1 MTANLETASPLH
13 TRHPQP
19 FGRGANRCG
28 GGFDQPLGVTLGF
41 AEGGPVVVGEHLD
54 GVPAPSAF
62 AALCAH
68 FALPAERGPVES
80 QAEAK
85 RAVSAAMRTVGERLG
100 NTLPWPVPRTSVRP
114 WSSSTWTG
122 ERSLISCA
130 LSAPGTWGWT

>member
-1 MTANLETASPLH
+1 MRTALIDTGLAEAIKVLRTS
-13 TRHPQP
+13 
-19 FGRGANRCG
+19 G
-28 GGFDQPLGVTLGF
+28 GTLI
-41 AEGGPVVVGEHLD
+41 
-54 GVPAPSAF
+54 
-62 AALCAH
+62 AAIA
-68 FALPAERGPVES
+68 PAERGPVES